1 MENITLPRMRTI
13 PQTVREL
20 KELDK
25 DTAMNEHCLRKL
37 IADGTL
43 PHVRS
48 GRKIFVCL
56 DTVFEYMA
64 HPENLIKTDYT
75 GLRKIKE

>member
-13 PQTVREL
+13 PQTVKEI

-25 DTAMNEHCLRKL
+25 NTAMNEHCLRKL
-37 IADGTL
+37 VANGTI

-56 DTVFEYMA
+56 DTVFEYISN
-64 HPENLIKTDYT
+64 PKEKQTLPFI
-75 GLRKIKE
+75 GLKKVKE